1 MNVNEDKMIPK
12 IIHYCWFGE
21 GEKDSKTLECI
32 KTWQKYLPD
41 YQIKEWS
48 EKDLGL
54 TNNQYALEAYQTKKW
69 AFVSDYFRLYALYH
83 EGGIYFDTDVEV
95 KKSFNDFLDLN
106 FFIGSEQH
114 GSHKHTGT
122 AVIGAEK
129 GSKVIQKLLSV
140 YDNIPFIKKNGT
152 FDITPNPVRLAKPL
166 KEIGFKSLYSDEEP
180 IYLDEKTVIFP
191 VGILSKE
198 TNKSYAVH
206 HFAGSWLDAS
216 VLKNQWKLE
225 LFGKKITIYRYKIR
239 RKNEFQYPQPQNN
252 ILLDWDYQKKHKLL
266 IVKGE

>member
-21 GEKDSKTLECI
+21 GQKDAKTLECI
-32 KTWQKYLPD
+32 ASWQKHLPD
-41 YQIKEWS
+41 YELKEWS
-48 EKDLGL
+48 EKDLSL
-54 TNNQYALEAYQTKKW
+54 TNNQYALEAYQAQKW

-83 EGGIYFDTDVEV
+83 EGGIYLDTDVEV

-114 GSHKHTGT
+114 GSSKHTGT

-129 GSKVIQKLLSV
+129 SSPLIQKLLSV
-140 YDNIPFIKKNGT
+140 YDNIHFIKKNGT

-166 KEIGFKSLYSDEEP
+166 KEIGFKALYSDDNP
-180 IYLDEKTVIFP
+180 IYLNEKTVIFP
-191 VGILSKE
+191 VGWLSKE
-198 TNKSYAVH
+198 TVDSYAIH
-206 HFAGSWLDAS
+206 HFAGSWHDAA
-216 VLKNQWKLE
+216 VLKNKWNLE
-225 LFGKKITIYRYKIR
+225 FLGKKISVYRYKIR
-239 RKNEFQYPQPQNN
+239 RKDEFKYPQAKHN